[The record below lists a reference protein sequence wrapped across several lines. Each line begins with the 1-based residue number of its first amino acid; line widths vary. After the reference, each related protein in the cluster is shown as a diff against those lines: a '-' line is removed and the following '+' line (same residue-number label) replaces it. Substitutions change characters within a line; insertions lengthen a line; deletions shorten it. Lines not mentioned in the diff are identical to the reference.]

1 MYKVDLYMENAGK
14 SPKEQEGGYGYIIAY
29 KGKMLYTVDGFG
41 SYTGSR
47 NRRDVYIFLQ
57 ALKRCKEC
65 EMTVH
70 TDSNYLK
77 GGFKRIE
84 QYEKNGWMKPDGN
97 PVKNADLWK
106 EVATE
111 SRGKEISFQTGQH
124 EYTEWLKMEIR
135 RRKNV

>member
-14 SPKEQEGGYGYIIAY
+14 SPREQEDWYGYIIAY
-29 KGKMLYTVDGFG
+29 KGKILYTIDGFG
-41 SYTGSR
+41 SYIGSR
-47 NRRDVYIFLQ
+47 NRRDVYMFIQ

-77 GGFKRIE
+77 GGFSRIE
-84 QYEKNGWMKPDGN
+84 QYEKNEWVKSDGN
-97 PVKNADLWK
+97 PVKNADLWQ
-106 EVATE
+106 EVAAE
-111 SRGKEISFQTGQH
+111 AQGKEISFQDGQH
-124 EYTEWLKMEIR
+124 EYSGWLKTEIR